1 MSCSLWCGSG
11 QYADQDVHTLIKIP
25 AFVGMTGSAGTA
37 ESAVMTVRTGIAPE
51 TCNSSPGN
59 ANLRIGT
66 QAGHDQD
73 SHPDPQRKYALRYS
87 SSISPTHDAVIAPF
101 RRYVHLPAPSL
112 YTPALRPPFG
122 VIPAKAGILTRV
134 ALDEG
139 RAVVVNCAGIPSRHF
154 SSTKCVELCALK
166 SLMWI
171 RAKCHSKRP

>member
-1 MSCSLWCGSG
+1 
-11 QYADQDVHTLIKIP
+11 
-25 AFVGMTGSAGTA
+25 MTGKG
-37 ESAVMTVRTGIAPE
+37 
-51 TCNSSPGN
+51 NSSPGH

-73 SHPDPQRKYALRYS
+73 SHPDPQQKYALRYS

-154 SSTKCVELCALK
+154 SFAKCVELCAQVFGVDQGDGQLCLAPAGNGLLNC
-166 SLMWI
+166 S
-171 RAKCHSKRP
+171 